1 MAKSGGYTFI
11 IEMLLVTLFFSLA
24 AAILLQVFVAARLQ
38 SDENVATNRALIVA
52 QSALEIAQAEDT
64 PEQTVCYWY
73 DAEWQPV
80 EDAEQARFCV
90 TVSCVLEESSP
101 AAELYLLSAE
111 TDDLQND
118 RQLLPILT
126 DRKIRYR
133 GNGQ

>member
-38 SDENVATNRALIVA
+38 SDENVATNRALIAA

-73 DAEWQPV
+73 DAE
-80 EDAEQARFCV
+80 
-90 TVSCVLEESSP
+90 
-101 AAELYLLSAE
+101 
-111 TDDLQND
+111 
-118 RQLLPILT
+118 
-126 DRKIRYR
+126 
-133 GNGQ
+133 

>member
-11 IEMLLVTLFFSLA
+11 IEMLLVPLYFSLA

-38 SDENVATNRALIVA
+38 SDENVATNRALIAA
-52 QSALEIAQAEDT
+52 QSALEEDT

-80 EDAEQARFCV
+80 EDAEQARFWV

-101 AAELYLLSAE
+101 AAELYLLPAE

>member
-1 MAKSGGYTFI
+1 M
-11 IEMLLVTLFFSLA
+11 
-24 AAILLQVFVAARLQ
+24 
-38 SDENVATNRALIVA
+38 
-52 QSALEIAQAEDT
+52 
-64 PEQTVCYWY
+64 
-73 DAEWQPV
+73 
-80 EDAEQARFCV
+80 

-101 AAELYLLSAE
+101 VAELYLLSAE

>member
-38 SDENVATNRALIVA
+38 SDENVATNRALIAA
-52 QSALEIAQAEDT
+52 QSALEEDT